1 MRVKDKKLFKKQMVT
16 ILIGIVSIMVTIV
29 IANYLRE
36 KGFSVIFTTN
46 LYKEA
51 FEKNPN
57 DIKLINWLEGSFI
70 LGIFAQVI
78 VGLKYN
84 KEMRKLEREEERECG
99 LSL

>member
-1 MRVKDKKLFKKQMVT
+1 MRIKDKKLFKKQMVT
-16 ILIGIVSIMVTIV
+16 IVIGIVSIIGIIL
-29 IANYLRE
+29 IANYVKE
-36 KGFSVIFTTN
+36 KGFSVFFTTN

-57 DIKLINWLEGSFI
+57 DIKLINWLEVSFI

-84 KEMRKLEREEERECG
+84 KEMRKLERREEREC
-99 LSL
+99 LR